1 MDYTEERLAV
11 SFQLSAISLGLDS
24 SMNVNSQP
32 HDEVDGHRSVI
43 LVADDDSNVRDVVCR
58 YLEDAGYET
67 LSASDGE
74 EALRILHASV
84 RPINLLVCD
93 VGMPGIRGPELAELV
108 DGKQPGIGI
117 LFITGSEPPHI
128 PDHRRERWDYVL
140 KPLKQPVLARK
151 VRAML
156 AER

>member
-1 MDYTEERLAV
+1 MTTTSPTLTRHSVGGER
-11 SFQLSAISLGLDS
+11 
-24 SMNVNSQP
+24 
-32 HDEVDGHRSVI
+32 EVV

-93 VGMPGIRGPELAELV
+93 VRMPGIGGPELAELV

-117 LFITGSEPPHI
+117 LFITGSEPPVI
-128 PDHRRERWDYVL
+128 PEQHRERWDYLL
-140 KPLKQPVLARK
+140 KPLKQAALARK

-156 AER
+156 VQRGTS